1 MPELLELSGL
11 GFEEE
16 EESVLGQDG
25 SPARGP
31 LDYALMVG
39 VIGLGGWILWQFMQ
53 FLQKTVGRIELPDE
67 REARRK
73 RFGRA
78 TDLDLGELG
87 IIVKCR
93 KEDRAPDR
101 PARTQVWCLWDRKKK
116 RILGRHR
123 SYERALRQERLI
135 EMRKHGIPTRR

>member
-16 EESVLGQDG
+16 ESVLGE
-25 SPARGP
+25 SPVERGP
-31 LDYALMVG
+31 LDYALM
-39 VIGLGGWILWQFMQ
+39 IGAIGIGGWLVWQFMQ
-53 FLQKTVGRIELPDE
+53 LMQRTIGRMELPGE
-67 REARRK
+67 REERRK
-73 RFGRA
+73 RFERA
-78 TDLDLGELG
+78 TDLGELG

-93 KEDRAPDR
+93 EQDRSPDR
-101 PARTQVWCLWDRKKK
+101 PARAQVWCLWDRKKK
-116 RILGRHR
+116 RVLGRHQ